1 VSRAVEEQ
9 NRAQLKMW
17 KFFLV
22 LVLASL
28 VVAKPRSLRSGRP
41 DLDTEWAR
49 FKDQYQKEYAPEEE
63 PSRRSA
69 WEQNHDFMIAHNE
82 AYEAGF
88 ESYQVGENKY
98 NDMLNDEFVATM
110 NGLSASPAK
119 SGNPIFEVPDRELAN
134 EVDWRTKGYVTPVK
148 DQKQCGSCWAFSATG
163 SLEGAHF
170 NATGKLVSLSEQNL
184 VDCSAKEGNHGCGGG
199 LPDLAF
205 KYIKDNNG
213 IDTEASYPYTAKDGK
228 KCLFNAT
235 TVGAN
240 LTSWVD
246 LPPGNENALMA
257 ALSTV
262 GPISIG
268 IDASKPGFQMYK
280 KGVYYSILC
289 SSKRLDHGVLAVG
302 YGTMETIPG
311 LKQDYWIVK
320 NSWGESWGDKGYL
333 KMAKGLHNMCGVAS
347 AASFPVVK
355 PHPVPKTSTAKPK
368 TTTKKL

>member
-1 VSRAVEEQ
+1 
-9 NRAQLKMW
+9 MW

-28 VVAKPRSLRSGRP
+28 VIAKPRKERSGRP

-49 FKDQYQKEYAPEEE
+49 FKNQYQKEYTDEEE
-63 PSRRSA
+63 PDRRAA
-69 WEQNHDFMIAHNE
+69 WEENYDFMVRHNE

-88 ESYQVGENKY
+88 ESYEVGENKY
-98 NDMLNDEFVATM
+98 NDMRNDEFVAMM
-110 NGLSASPAK
+110 NGLSTSPTK
-119 SGNPIFEVPDRELAN
+119 SGNPIFEAPDHELAT

-170 NATGKLVSLSEQNL
+170 NATKKLVSLSEQNL
-184 VDCSAKEGNHGCGGG
+184 VDCSAKEGNHGCMGG
-199 LPDLAF
+199 LMDLAF

-213 IDTEASYPYTAKDGK
+213 IDTEASYPYTAKTGK
-228 KCLFNAT
+228 KCLFNST
-235 TVGAN
+235 NVGAN
-240 LTSWVD
+240 LTTWVD
-246 LPPGNENALMA
+246 VKHGDEMALMA
-257 ALSTV
+257 AVATV
-262 GPISIG
+262 GPISVG

-280 KGVYYSILC
+280 KGVYYSIRC
-289 SSKRLDHGVLAVG
+289 SSVHQDHGVLAVG

-311 LKQDYWIVK
+311 LRQDYWIVK

-333 KMAKGLHNMCGVAS
+333 KMARGLHNMCGIAS
-347 AASFPVVK
+347 QASFPVVK
-355 PHPVPKTSTAKPK
+355 PHAVPTTTAKPV